1 QGAAEGKSA
10 MMLGEKLAALNGT
23 LNGLAFILLC
33 LGLIAIKRNKIST
46 HRALMGS
53 AFLVSALFLISYLTR
68 FYLTGVHRYPGSG
81 FLKTLYLTILGTH
94 TLLAATVPFLAI
106 RTLYLALKNRIP
118 SHRRIAKVTL
128 PIWMYVSATGVLIYF
143 MLYRWV

>member
-1 QGAAEGKSA
+1 

-23 LNGLAFILLC
+23 LNGLSFILLC
-33 LGLIAIKRNKIST
+33 LGFLAIKMNKITT
-46 HRALMGS
+46 HRALMGA

-81 FLKTLYLTILGTH
+81 FLKTLYFIILGTH

-106 RTLYLALKNRIP
+106 RTVYLALKHRLP
-118 SHRRIAKVTL
+118 SHRKIPQVT
-128 PIWMYVSATGVLIYF
+128 
-143 MLYRWV
+143 

>member
-1 QGAAEGKSA
+1 MTFGD
-10 MMLGEKLAALNGT
+10 KLAALNGM

-33 LGLIAIKRNKIST
+33 LGFFAIKQKKIAV

-53 AFLVSALFLISYLTR
+53 AFLVSVVFLISYLTR

-81 FLKTLYLTILGTH
+81 FLKSLYLTILTTH
-94 TLLAATVPFLAI
+94 TLLAATVPFLAA
-106 RTLYLALKNRIP
+106 RTLYLALKNRIS